1 MSPAC
6 GKSATGALVVV
17 PGKVAYAKPLRV
29 SMSLGLKRGRFKK
42 MDACMDV
49 AKGLVGDSVILYGW
63 PDRRGPPVVA
73 RLIG

>member
-17 PGKVAYAKPLRV
+17 PEKVAYAKPLRV

-42 MDACMDV
+42 MGACVDV
-49 AKGLVGDSVILYGW
+49 AHGLAGDSVYNTLW
-63 PDRRGPPVVA
+63 VA
-73 RLIG
+73 